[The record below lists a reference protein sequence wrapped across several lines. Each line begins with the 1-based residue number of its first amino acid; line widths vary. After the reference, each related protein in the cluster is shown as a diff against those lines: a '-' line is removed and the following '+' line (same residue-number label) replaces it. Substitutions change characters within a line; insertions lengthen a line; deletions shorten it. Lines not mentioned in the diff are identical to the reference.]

1 VPGPEP
7 PAPAEEAGR
16 DGATRVQGRPPTY
29 KAGRAGPAT
38 TVRCARIARVETVK
52 YVATFDGTSH
62 VVEVTGGDGRY
73 RLTLGDDAWEV
84 DARLTAQGIYSLLI
98 GGVSYV
104 ADVVDHEGTCMVD
117 VMGEAYEVLVEEQ
130 TRWIIRTRGG
140 AAEGGSGQ
148 TVRAPLPGKITHVA
162 VRAGDRV
169 QAGDTLVV
177 IEAMKMENEFK
188 AATAGTV
195 TEVRVQPGQAVNP
208 GDLLV
213 VVQPEAEGEA

>member
-1 VPGPEP
+1 M
-7 PAPAEEAGR
+7 
-16 DGATRVQGRPPTY
+16 
-29 KAGRAGPAT
+29 
-38 TVRCARIARVETVK
+38 K
-52 YVATFDGTSH
+52 YVATLDGTAH
-62 VVEVTGGDGRY
+62 VVEVTGGEGRY
-73 RLTLGDDAWEV
+73 RLTVGEDVWDV

-104 ADVVDHEGTCMVD
+104 ADVVDREGTCLVD

-140 AAEGGSGQ
+140 AAGGGHGQ
-148 TVRAPLPGKITHVA
+148 TVRAPMPGKITHVA

-188 AATAGTV
+188 ASAAGTIA
-195 TEVRVQPGQAVNP
+195 EIRVSPGQAVNP
-208 GDLLV
+208 GDVLV
-213 VVQPEAEGEA
+213 VLE